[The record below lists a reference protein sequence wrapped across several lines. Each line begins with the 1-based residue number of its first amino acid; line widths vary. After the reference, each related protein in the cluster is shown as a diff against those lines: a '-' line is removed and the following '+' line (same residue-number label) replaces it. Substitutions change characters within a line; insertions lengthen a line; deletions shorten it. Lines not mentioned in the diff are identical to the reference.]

1 MKLLTL
7 GCSFTYG
14 DELDDRMTQSWPS
27 QLCKVN
33 GWDLVNLAK
42 SGGSNDRIIRTLL
55 EEIDKE
61 YDIVIIAWTY
71 IERFMIKDGDIGQGW
86 NGEGITT
93 SAGPKWNNEPN
104 FSWAVNYFKY
114 AQDLDFDYQ
123 KYLQNVVLIQE
134 FLKSRNQKYLFVNTF
149 DMWTDLYPNAQARIA
164 RNSHLV
170 DQIDQDYFLGWP
182 TEGILTWQGDCPKGP
197 GGHPLELGHQRIA
210 ETINEYIRNIG
221 WVS

>member
-1 MKLLTL
+1 MIIII
-7 GCSFTYG
+7 GVY
-14 DELDDRMTQSWPS
+14 
-27 QLCKVN
+27 CKTN
-33 GWDLVNLAK
+33 QQCHCK
-42 SGGSNDRIIRTLL
+42 
-55 EEIDKE
+55 
-61 YDIVIIAWTY
+61 
-71 IERFMIKDGDIGQGW
+71 RFMIKDGDIGQGW

-170 DQIDQDYFLGWP
+170 DQIDQDYFLALLLSRDNQEVVLQAFPAQEISWN
-182 TEGILTWQGDCPKGP
+182 TCLWQAYVNLLSLRQFLRLSYLRQQSTNILGLLQRA
-197 GGHPLELGHQRIA
+197 LEVPQLCEVCH
-210 ETINEYIRNIG
+210 
-221 WVS
+221 